1 MEKEQ
6 QKRCFL
12 NNGTVMVRI
21 GTLKGTVKKSINS
34 TVARFGTVI

>member
-21 GTLKGTVKKSINS
+21 GTLKGTVKSQ
-34 TVARFGTVI
+34 